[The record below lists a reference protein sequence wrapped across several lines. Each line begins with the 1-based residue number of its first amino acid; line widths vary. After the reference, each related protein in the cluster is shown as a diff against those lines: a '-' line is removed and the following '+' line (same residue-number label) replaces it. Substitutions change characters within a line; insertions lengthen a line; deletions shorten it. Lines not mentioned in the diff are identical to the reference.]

1 MAAGEAPIKQ
11 AVKWIDDQLVER
23 PDADRVK
30 LVDEASRRFDLSP
43 LDTDFLFR
51 HLAERARQK

>member
-1 MAAGEAPIKQ
+1 MAGEAPITQ

-23 PDADRVK
+23 PRADRMT

-43 LDTDFLFR
+43 LDSEFLLR
-51 HLAERARQK
+51 HLAARATKP